1 MADEINDIGRRI
13 ANAIQGG
20 TPIENIQANLD
31 VLSRGLANRLPED
44 VGFCL
49 VLFNRHDRD
58 LNAFASDLSTPDAID
73 RLARVRDQ
81 LRNGGI
87 KTEWS
92 KDQDIIESRIVR
104 VN

>member
-1 MADEINDIGRRI
+1 MADDINDIGRRI

-20 TPIENIQANLD
+20 TPIEKIQANLE

-44 VGFCL
+44 VGFCI
-49 VLFNRHDRD
+49 VLFDKHDRD
-58 LNAFASDLSTPDAID
+58 LNAFASDLETRDAID

-87 KTEWS
+87 KMEWS
-92 KDQDIIESRIVR
+92 KDQDIIDSRIVR

>member
-1 MADEINDIGRRI
+1 MADDIAKIGRRI
-13 ANAIQGG
+13 ANAAKGG
-20 TPIENIQANLD
+20 TPLENIEANLD

-49 VLFNRHDRD
+49 ILFNKHDRD
-58 LNAFASDLSTPDAID
+58 LNAFASDLETPDAIN

-92 KDQDIIESRIVR
+92 RDLDVIESRIVK